1 MLGAQSTAQVQLSQV
16 EKPASAVGQL
26 EVPQEAS
33 ASVAAPSTVDAN
45 PAIQPSAPPP
55 PAPTLE
61 VAALAN
67 TRDLAVI
74 ASQVVKEFDPSH
86 QLAELT
92 SSWAGFMAGASSF
105 DERLKAYT
113 QAVDFS
119 GAKEVENRLNAEIN
133 RLKEEHAQKEAE
145 WGTER
150 QNHDQFLIALQAN
163 VVEAEKRKT
172 DALEALNNMTKK
184 VELTENK
191 WKAEQDETKR
201 LSGDLKAL
209 IDTLRAK
216 HNEV

>member
-1 MLGAQSTAQVQLSQV
+1 MQLSQV

-105 DERLKAYT
+105 DERLKVIAPLLLFIIMCSTIFLSFVLSVGLYPSRRF
-113 QAVDFS
+113 Q
-119 GAKEVENRLNAEIN
+119 R
-133 RLKEEHAQKEAE
+133 
-145 WGTER
+145 R
-150 QNHDQFLIALQAN
+150 QG
-163 VVEAEKRKT
+163 
-172 DALEALNNMTKK
+172 
-184 VELTENK
+184 
-191 WKAEQDETKR
+191 
-201 LSGDLKAL
+201 S
-209 IDTLRAK
+209 
-216 HNEV
+216 